1 MTTFNLLYAQSL
13 GGKTTTHIRNYFSWI
28 PADYIAIIENP
39 KGKTQI
45 RFFKSCYTRAE
56 YNELVCKFY
65 SLQEFYLMDW
75 YEDDNTVVFYTSSS
89 KVIRNII
96 IKIRKERK
104 CKS

>member
-1 MTTFNLLYAQSL
+1 MTTFNLLYAQKL
-13 GGKTTTHIRNYFSWI
+13 KGNITTHIKNYFEWI
-28 PADYIAIIENP
+28 PADYIAVIE
-39 KGKTQI
+39 KGNKVHI

-65 SLQEFYLMDW
+65 SLRDFYIMEWDEL
-75 YEDDNTVVFYTSSS
+75 ENTLVFYTRNT
-89 KVIRNII
+89 KVFKNIM